1 MGLKDHLIRE
11 QLGVK
16 NSGARRIVNEI
27 SEKWLKLH
35 DVYEH
40 CLRTAGDV
48 IYIYTLSN
56 GIEYV
61 YVIYYDTIHDFTIL
75 HGSRASALHC
85 IRIISR
91 TA

>member
-1 MGLKDHLIRE
+1 MKDYPLIRE

-16 NSGARRIVNEI
+16 NLGARSIVNEI
-27 SEKWLKLH
+27 SGKWLKLH
-35 DVYEH
+35 DVDEH
-40 CLRTAGDV
+40 CFGIAGDV

-75 HGSRASALHC
+75 HGSRASAHHC
-85 IRIISR
+85 IRTISR